1 MAWNTNKLIIKAMI
15 DLLRDINMKSDAFKS
30 TPEDLASLK
39 VMCKNCESLS
49 NKKKPSLEI

>member
-1 MAWNTNKLIIKAMI
+1 
-15 DLLRDINMKSDAFKS
+15 MKSDAFKS